1 MACNR
6 LMRILVVPPLD
17 GADECLVSGC
27 VEALEAQGHT
37 VHCMQLT
44 SFRSGAN
51 AVTLLPVSLNRKQ
64 QLEELAVD
72 LISQSVVAVA
82 EQMQAEMVL
91 AFPRSPVNR
100 GARNAFSEL
109 NILSCLWMTEDFA
122 EFPYWRLAIEGY
134 DIVATIQHE
143 PFISEVSL
151 QEHTAVYLPFAANG
165 ACCIPVCTHTAADG
179 LIVVLGD
186 ASPDLCEALAPFVD
200 RGMIIWGEGWDK
212 EELFA
217 SGYQGKLSSLTRS
230 QRKAL
235 YSDAAII
242 VNLHSTDIG
251 NGDYINRETF
261 AIAVCGGF
269 QLVDRRT
276 LMEGMFGYD
285 ELVMFEST
293 KELAELLNEFIDD
306 SAGRREYARN
316 AQRTVLAKHTYLH
329 RMEKLV
335 EAVEEKRS
343 SEAAVT
349 SQSPCIALP
358 ENTPEELAG
367 IVEALKSGH
376 GLSGTATLE
385 QLIDCLECQNDQS
398 PEGAALL
405 FWAASHR

>member
-1 MACNR
+1 MACNHP
-6 LMRILVVPPLD
+6 MRILVIPSLD
-17 GADECLVSGC
+17 GTDECLVSGC
-27 VEALEAQGHT
+27 VEALETQGHT
-37 VHCMQLT
+37 VHCMQL
-44 SFRSGAN
+44 SNFRNGAN
-51 AVTLLPVSLNRKQ
+51 AVSLLPASLSRKQ
-64 QLEELAVD
+64 QLEELAVE
-72 LISQSVVAVA
+72 LISQSAVAVA

-100 GARNAFSEL
+100 GALNVLSEQ
-109 NILSCLWMTEDFA
+109 NILSCLWITEDFI

-134 DIVATIQHE
+134 DVVATVQHE

-151 QEHTAVYLPFAANG
+151 QGHTAVYLPFAANG

-186 ASPDLCEALAPFVD
+186 ASPDICKALAPFVE
-200 RGMIIWGEGWDK
+200 RGMILWGEGWDK

-217 SGYQGKLSSLTRS
+217 SSYQGKLSSLTRS

-261 AIAVCGGF
+261 AIAACGGF

-293 KELAELLNEFIDD
+293 DELAELLNEFIGD

-316 AQRTVLAKHTYLH
+316 AQRTVLANHTLMH
-329 RMEKLV
+329 RMEKLIEV
-335 EAVEEKRS
+335 VDERRL
-343 SEAAVT
+343 SEGKAAD
-349 SQSPCIALP
+349 QSLCSVLP
-358 ENTPEELAG
+358 ESAPEEFSEL
-367 IVEALKSGH
+367 VEVLKSTH
-376 GLSGTATLE
+376 GLSGSVTLE
-385 QLIDCLECQNDQS
+385 QVIDYLQHQNDQS
-398 PEGAALL
+398 SEGAALL
-405 FWAASHR
+405 FWAASH